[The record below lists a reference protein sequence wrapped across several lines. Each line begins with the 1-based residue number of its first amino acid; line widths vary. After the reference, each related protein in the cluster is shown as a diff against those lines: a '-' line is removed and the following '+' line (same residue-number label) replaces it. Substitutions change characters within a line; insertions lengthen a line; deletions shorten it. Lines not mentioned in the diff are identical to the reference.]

1 MLDLPFLY
9 ALKADIL
16 CARNSVHAPLQVS
29 EKAFP
34 VLAKWKRDF
43 SLETILVELRR

>member
-1 MLDLPFLY
+1 MT
-9 ALKADIL
+9 DIL
-16 CARNSVHAPLQVS
+16 CAHNLVHALLQVS